1 MCYVCVDRWV
11 WAEGGAQTE
20 VEEALG
26 IGGFGYPVS
35 LIHIC
40 FSHSQTMQCHVIRDV
55 LVRLEYIFF
64 WGGGILPIER
74 STVFLFGIKYLLQE
88 GGLDG
93 FFYLGKGLDII
104 SMS

>member
-55 LVRLEYIFF
+55 LVRLEYFF
-64 WGGGILPIER
+64 LGGGGGYITNRTFNCISVWDKVFITRGRFGRFLLLRER
-74 STVFLFGIKYLLQE
+74 T
-88 GGLDG
+88 
-93 FFYLGKGLDII
+93 
-104 SMS
+104 